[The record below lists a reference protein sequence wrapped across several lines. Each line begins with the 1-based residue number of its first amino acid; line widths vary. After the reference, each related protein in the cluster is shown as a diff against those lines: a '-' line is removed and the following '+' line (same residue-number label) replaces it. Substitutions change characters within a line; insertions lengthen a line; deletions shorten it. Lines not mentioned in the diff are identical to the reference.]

1 MGKRKGTPDDLDYL
15 FERDVIDE
23 DDYAAFWEEYW
34 AAKSKADKD
43 AVVREWVEIAAD
55 LDNPVSV
62 GVIYRNKSDAIK
74 QAESLNDLG
83 NVEYKVVRRNA
94 MGRFSSRG
102 TYYQAVKQQQRR
114 Q

>member
-34 AAKSKADKD
+34 DAKSKADKD
-43 AVVREWVEIAAD
+43 AVVREWTEIAAG

-62 GVIYRNKSDAIK
+62 GVVTRNKSDATK
-74 QAESLNDLG
+74 QAQSLNDLG

-94 MGRFSSRG
+94 RGQFSKRG
-102 TYYQAVKQQQRR
+102 TYYQAVKRG
-114 Q
+114 